1 MRRAALLVLL
11 AAAGCSQNKAGCQ
24 RGVYAMPEKP
34 AAQWTSDDHNLAV
47 YSCLRSS
54 ADRLAGSPDTADEVA
69 RATVENCRTA
79 IFGKWV
85 SLEKEGDARPSED
98 DLARQARETVLADV
112 VEYRARG
119 CPRVKA

>member
-1 MRRAALLVLL
+1 
-11 AAAGCSQNKAGCQ
+11 
-24 RGVYAMPEKP
+24 
-34 AAQWTSDDHNLAV
+34 
-47 YSCLRSS
+47 
-54 ADRLAGSPDTADEVA
+54 
-69 RATVENCRTA
+69 VENCRTA